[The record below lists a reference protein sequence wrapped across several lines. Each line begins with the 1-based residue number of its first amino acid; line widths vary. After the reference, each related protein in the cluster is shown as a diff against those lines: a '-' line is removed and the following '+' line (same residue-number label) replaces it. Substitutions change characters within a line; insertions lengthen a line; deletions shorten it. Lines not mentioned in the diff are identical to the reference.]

1 VLRLEYYLKN
11 GCPMQEDDDSN
22 GFTEIDDED
31 DSGFDALI
39 YMIH

>member
-1 VLRLEYYLKN
+1 
-11 GCPMQEDDDSN
+11 MQEDDDSN

>member
-1 VLRLEYYLKN
+1 
-11 GCPMQEDDDSN
+11 MQEDYDSN

-39 YMIH
+39 YMIN

>member
-1 VLRLEYYLKN
+1 
-11 GCPMQEDDDSN
+11 MQEDDDSN

-39 YMIH
+39 YMIN